1 VVDDVR
7 SASLLVIASAAVA
20 APAAA
25 ARADAW
31 AAAPRTIEAQVGI
44 ASPLGLGV
52 AVDVAPVRWLSVGAG
67 VGRSATAAQVAGCVR
82 ARPWAGPR
90 RALYL
95 GACVSAGGYRE
106 PTPSDATYREA
117 ARAWWA
123 SPELGIEWRSGG
135 VAARVFAGPTFL
147 LNPDAVHCTGAD
159 LAGCEAGETWGTS
172 MPFGGVAI
180 GWAF

>member
-1 VVDDVR
+1 M
-7 SASLLVIASAAVA
+7 IATAAMAALPAA
-20 APAAA
+20 APA
-25 ARADAW
+25 DAW
-31 AAAPRTIEAQVGI
+31 DDTPRTIELQFGI
-44 ASPLGLGV
+44 ASPLGVGV
-52 AVDVAPVRWLSVGAG
+52 AIDVAPVAWLSVGAG
-67 VGRSATAAQVAGCVR
+67 VGHSSTAPQLAGCVR

-95 GACVSAGGYRE
+95 GGCVSAGGYRE
-106 PTPSDATYREA
+106 PTPDETTDRAA

-123 SPELGIEWRSGG
+123 SPEIGVEWRGSG
-135 VAARVFAGPTFL
+135 VAARIFAGPTFL

-159 LAGCEAGETWGTS
+159 VPGCEAGETWGTS